1 MLATASCL
9 LFLQKA
15 PSQMFDRFL
24 DMYLGGYCRHYLLKD
39 YLCLNSQ
46 CFWEVSAK
54 NDAILEK
61 FLCMRHLRRN
71 VKKTEKWLIYRW
83 LQTYLSFFSE
93 ILNTLPIHNFF
104 CFLKVWISQQLNSV
118 VTRCI
123 FLLLNWHGHQ
133 NVEPKFV
140 RTKSAKKHF
149 KPIVMQNIL
158 IFYRSLVMFV
168 VTCFQSV
175 SLV

>member
-1 MLATASCL
+1 
-9 LFLQKA
+9 
-15 PSQMFDRFL
+15 MFDRFL

-93 ILNTLPIHNFF
+93 ILNTLPIHSFF